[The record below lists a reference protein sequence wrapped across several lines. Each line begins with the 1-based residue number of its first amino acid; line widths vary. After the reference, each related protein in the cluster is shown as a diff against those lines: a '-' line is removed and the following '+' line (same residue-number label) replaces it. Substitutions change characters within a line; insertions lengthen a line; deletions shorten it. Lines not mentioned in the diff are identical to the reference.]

1 MAIRGCCTKYRNKLN
16 QLIRS
21 AERKHYHDLLIDQKS
36 NIKRSW
42 QIIKSVINKRTY
54 KIPAKTSHSNGIIV
68 DDGNVIS
75 NKFSNVF
82 VNVGH
87 TLAMSIPSSCKNPR
101 DYISY
106 SAVNAFYFD
115 PVTENEIC
123 KIIGTY
129 KDSAARWDDMKV
141 NVIKHIK
148 EIVCIPLK
156 YICNLSLSSGIF
168 PHELTIANVVPIH
181 KANNDMVFSN

>member
-1 MAIRGCCTKYRNKLN
+1 M
-16 QLIRS
+16 
-21 AERKHYHDLLIDQKS
+21 
-36 NIKRSW
+36 
-42 QIIKSVINKRTY
+42 
-54 KIPAKTSHSNGIIV
+54 
-68 DDGNVIS
+68 S
-75 NKFSNVF
+75 NKFNNFF

-87 TLAMSIPSSCKNPR
+87 TLAMSIPSSYKNPT

-115 PVTENEIC
+115 PVTEIEIC
-123 KIIGTY
+123 KFIGTF
-129 KDSAARWDDMKV
+129 KDGAAVWDDMTA

-168 PHELTIANVVPIH
+168 LMSWKSQMLFPIH
-181 KANNDMVFSN
+181 KANDDMVISN